1 MMLVPQW
8 FIPLTGD
15 TIAKIALE
23 IQKKPGGENEKGKNT
38 EKRGITQKHRK
49 SVFFGAFG
57 VVSVAWGSID
67 TGMGRLLGSI
77 DDRRKR
83 RIRIGSA

>member
-23 IQKKPGGENEKGKNT
+23 IQKKPGGGK
-38 EKRGITQKHRK
+38 
-49 SVFFGAFG
+49 
-57 VVSVAWGSID
+57 
-67 TGMGRLLGSI
+67 
-77 DDRRKR
+77 RKR
-83 RIRIGSA
+83 KEH